1 MIIKHETIRKK
12 LYNAIH
18 RVNVKVFSKYELK
31 KKKSKARCF
40 EGALFF
46 SSEGVPSGSPPF
58 QRVLSAI
65 LCDRKA
71 GWKSGSSL
79 RCRRK
84 LTRIVTSAQQRRDP
98 CFWVLHGLKGL
109 PEMRFKFPSNLIG
122 KSKMAFF
129 TGQSWRVLESWY
141 TGGDPEQG
149 FRRCFA
155 DGLNQSQ
162 PSISSFSEIP
172 GQYVAVGE
180 MTR

>member
-1 MIIKHETIRKK
+1 
-12 LYNAIH
+12 
-18 RVNVKVFSKYELK
+18 
-31 KKKSKARCF
+31 
-40 EGALFF
+40 
-46 SSEGVPSGSPPF
+46 
-58 QRVLSAI
+58 
-65 LCDRKA
+65 
-71 GWKSGSSL
+71 
-79 RCRRK
+79 
-84 LTRIVTSAQQRRDP
+84 
-98 CFWVLHGLKGL
+98 
-109 PEMRFKFPSNLIG
+109 MRFKFPSNLIG
-122 KSKMAFF
+122 KSTMAFL